1 MCITRTNTVGL
12 YSSAALSFA
21 LLPDPFKLDDTE
33 LFDFGIKESLFT
45 RDFKFMRLAEAV
57 WPRPDLAHEA
67 AVTTLK

>member
-1 MCITRTNTVGL
+1 MCITCTNTVGL

-57 WPRPDLAHEA
+57 
-67 AVTTLK
+67 